1 MQQLEIELGIAL
13 LILILLQVKLRKSGI
28 RTIRGALSRVLNESL
43 QYNQLQ
49 LISAKVIVNTM
60 I

>member
-13 LILILLQVKLRKSGI
+13 LIPILLQIKLRKSEI

>member
-13 LILILLQVKLRKSGI
+13 LIPILLQIKLRKSEI
-28 RTIRGALSRVLNESL
+28 RTIRGALSRVLNDSL